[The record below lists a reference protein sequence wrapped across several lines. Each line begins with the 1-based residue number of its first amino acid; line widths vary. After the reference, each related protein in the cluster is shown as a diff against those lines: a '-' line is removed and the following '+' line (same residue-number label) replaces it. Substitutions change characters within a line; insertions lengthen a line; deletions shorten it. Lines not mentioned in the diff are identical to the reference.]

1 MIAKYNSRAVT
12 AAGKSHLRTLPLARL
27 KKYVDAYHLKADQV
41 VEKDDLVDILIAAR
55 VSTSALTAQIY
66 V

>member
-1 MIAKYNSRAVT
+1 M
-12 AAGKSHLRTLPLARL
+12 
-27 KKYVDAYHLKADQV
+27 DAYHLKADGV

-55 VSTSALTAQIY
+55 VSTPASTAQRH